1 MLKSQSSAEKLK
13 NKSQGGISQ
22 SILSKSDSD
31 SDNDE
36 KERKSSEPQLVFEDE
51 LQKKS
56 NQDKLLTKSGPID
69 IGKEAAMEA
78 EVKAARERQVVPLE
92 QRMKQFRDLL
102 TEKEISA
109 FSTWEKELHK
119 IVFDPRYLLLTSKER
134 KQVFD
139 RYVRDRAEEERREK
153 RNRMKEKK
161 DAFRKLLEDA
171 KLTTKSGFSDFA
183 NKYGKDE
190 RFKGV
195 EKMRDRESHFNEYLS
210 ELRKKEKEERIV
222 KEKQIRKDFFAMLK
236 ERSDIVDRHSHW
248 SDVRKA
254 LDTDSRYKAVE
265 SSSQKEDW
273 FLDHIHDLK
282 EDHRKEK
289 EKKKRDRSRSPRK
302 DDKSEK
308 KKDKKRSRSRSRSRE
323 KSKKDKKKDKKRSS
337 RSKSPRSR
345 SKSPKRETKE
355 EKEKRKRE
363 KEKRKAEEKER
374 KREEKERKREQ
385 REREKEEG
393 EMISEDEDDHKS
405 KTSNSHFDDFED
417 HSEEMEVDRA
427 KKDDERNGNE
437 DDDKKAKR
445 KRSESNDRDD
455 EPSSEKK
462 KQKKDKE
469 NPESDLEEEE
479 REKREKEERIAASLK
494 KREAEVARE
503 LSGHLHARDKEREQH
518 RHHEAVSH
526 FEALLVDL
534 IRQPDY
540 TWKEAKR
547 ILKKDARYESI
558 SANLEK
564 SEREMRFDDH
574 IDRLVAKKK
583 ENYRKMLEECKG
595 IELDSSWKEI
605 KKIIKDDPR
614 YMKFSSSD
622 RKCEKAF
629 NEYLKDKMSRAKS
642 AFKELLQETKK
653 ITDKSLSMVK
663 EKDSGHMSEII
674 ELLSKDKRYL
684 DLESVEDERS
694 NILTSYLE
702 EIERRGP
709 PPPPTASEPQRRSAK
724 I

>member
-1 MLKSQSSAEKLK
+1 MKRL
-13 NKSQGGISQ
+13 I
-22 SILSKSDSD
+22 
-31 SDNDE
+31 
-36 KERKSSEPQLVFEDE
+36 ERKIRNDLD
-51 LQKKS
+51 L
-56 NQDKLLTKSGPID
+56 D
-69 IGKEAAMEA
+69 
-78 EVKAARERQVVPLE
+78 
-92 QRMKQFRDLL
+92 RDL
-102 TEKEISA
+102 
-109 FSTWEKELHK
+109 
-119 IVFDPRYLLLTSKER
+119 
-134 KQVFD
+134 
-139 RYVRDRAEEERREK
+139 EK
-153 RNRMKEKK
+153 RVKK
-161 DAFRKLLEDA
+161 
-171 KLTTKSGFSDFA
+171 
-183 NKYGKDE
+183 
-190 RFKGV
+190 
-195 EKMRDRESHFNEYLS
+195 
-210 ELRKKEKEERIV
+210 I
-222 KEKQIRKDFFAMLK
+222 
-236 ERSDIVDRHSHW
+236 
-248 SDVRKA
+248 
-254 LDTDSRYKAVE
+254 
-265 SSSQKEDW
+265 
-273 FLDHIHDLK
+273 
-282 EDHRKEK
+282 
-289 EKKKRDRSRSPRK
+289 KRRT
-302 DDKSEK
+302 
-308 KKDKKRSRSRSRSRE
+308 
-323 KSKKDKKKDKKRSS
+323 KKRSS

-393 EMISEDEDDHKS
+393 EMISEDDDDHKS

-417 HSEEMEVDRA
+417 QQEEMEVDKS
-427 KKDDERNGNE
+427 KKGEERNGN
-437 DDDKKAKR
+437 DDDEKNGKR
-445 KRSESNDRDD
+445 KRSESDDRDD

-462 KQKKDKE
+462 KQKKE
-469 NPESDLEEEE
+469 NHESDVEEEE

-540 TWKEAKR
+540 TWKEAKKV
-547 ILKKDARYESI
+547 LKKDARYESI

-595 IELDSSWKEI
+595 IELDSSWKDI

-614 YMKFSSSD
+614 YTKFSSSD

-702 EIERRGP
+702 ELERRGP

>member
-1 MLKSQSSAEKLK
+1 M
-13 NKSQGGISQ
+13 
-22 SILSKSDSD
+22 
-31 SDNDE
+31 
-36 KERKSSEPQLVFEDE
+36 
-51 LQKKS
+51 
-56 NQDKLLTKSGPID
+56 
-69 IGKEAAMEA
+69 
-78 EVKAARERQVVPLE
+78 
-92 QRMKQFRDLL
+92 
-102 TEKEISA
+102 
-109 FSTWEKELHK
+109 
-119 IVFDPRYLLLTSKER
+119 
-134 KQVFD
+134 
-139 RYVRDRAEEERREK
+139 
-153 RNRMKEKK
+153 
-161 DAFRKLLEDA
+161 
-171 KLTTKSGFSDFA
+171 
-183 NKYGKDE
+183 
-190 RFKGV
+190 
-195 EKMRDRESHFNEYLS
+195 
-210 ELRKKEKEERIV
+210 KKE
-222 KEKQIRKDFFAMLK
+222 
-236 ERSDIVDRHSHW
+236 
-248 SDVRKA
+248 
-254 LDTDSRYKAVE
+254 
-265 SSSQKEDW
+265 
-273 FLDHIHDLK
+273 
-282 EDHRKEK
+282 
-289 EKKKRDRSRSPRK
+289 
-302 DDKSEK
+302 
-308 KKDKKRSRSRSRSRE
+308 KKRSRSRSRSRE

-337 RSKSPRSR
+337 RSKTPRSR
-345 SKSPKRETKE
+345 SKSPKRESKE

-393 EMISEDEDDHKS
+393 EMLSEDEDDQKS

-417 HSEEMEVDRA
+417 QSEEMEVDKS
-427 KKDDERNGNE
+427 KKDNE
-437 DDDKKAKR
+437 KTEKEDHDKKAKR
-445 KRSESNDRDD
+445 RRSESNDGND
-455 EPSSEKK
+455 ESSSEKK
-462 KQKKDKE
+462 RQKKDNNDIPDE
-469 NPESDLEEEE
+469 PEVEEE

-583 ENYRKMLEECKG
+583 ENYQKMLEECKG

-605 KKIIKDDPR
+605 KKLIKDDPR
-614 YMKFSSSD
+614 YIKFSSSD

-629 NEYLKDKMSRAKS
+629 NEYLKDKMSRAKN

-663 EKDSGHMSEII
+663 EKDSGHMSEIV

-702 EIERRGP
+702 ELERRGP